1 MDKDWELGRELGL
14 RSCSECRLELGWLI
28 WVGNWVWKFGIRIG
42 MVRRM
47 GTGGRIRFMLGIGS
61 RGYGLGLK
69 L

>member
-1 MDKDWELGRELGL
+1 METGKGVGTKIMFGMRIGIRLGNLGRKLG
-14 RSCSECRLELGWLI
+14 
-28 WVGNWVWKFGIRIG
+28 WKFGIRIG
-42 MVRRM
+42 MVMRM